1 MSSVERPNDP
11 TPVVTSFLL
20 RQGQEG
26 EEILLVRRSQRV
38 RTYQGAWAGVSGY
51 LEAGVTPLEQ
61 AYTEIREEMGLGS
74 SSVTLVK
81 AGPPL
86 LVEDGDRGL
95 RWLVHPFLFTLQS
108 GQDLRLDW
116 EALEMRW
123 VKPSELGAYHTVPM
137 LAEALAQ
144 VYPISDT
151 ESMNPMNPLNPRRA
165 HQLPRMI
172 TDMPSSPLPPDI
184 AMP

>member
-1 MSSVERPNDP
+1 MSSVERPGDP

-26 EEILLVRRSQRV
+26 QEILLVRRSQRV

-61 AYTEIREEMGLGS
+61 AYTELREEVDLDS

-86 LVEDGDRGL
+86 LVEDGAQNL
-95 RWLVHPFLFTLQS
+95 RWLVHPFLFTLRNQ
-108 GQDLRLDW
+108 QDLRLDW

-123 VKPSELGAYHTVPM
+123 VRPGELGAYHTVPM
-137 LAEALAQ
+137 LAEAMAE
-144 VYPISDT
+144 VYPPT
-151 ESMNPMNPLNPRRA
+151 E
-165 HQLPRMI
+165 
-172 TDMPSSPLPPDI
+172 TDDYRH
-184 AMP
+184 A

>member
-1 MSSVERPNDP
+1 MSSGEKTGDP

-20 RQGQEG
+20 RQDQGS

-61 AYTEIREEMGLGS
+61 AYTELREETGLDS
-74 SSVTLVK
+74 DSVTLVR
-81 AGPPL
+81 AGAPL
-86 LVEDGDRGL
+86 LVEDSAHDL

-108 GQDLRLDW
+108 GKDLRLDW

-123 VKPSELGAYHTVPM
+123 VRPDALGGYHTVPM

-144 VYPISDT
+144 VYPH
-151 ESMNPMNPLNPRRA
+151 A
-165 HQLPRMI
+165 
-172 TDMPSSPLPPDI
+172 
-184 AMP
+184 